1 MEILELTAL
10 ELGKKI
16 KAGEITVKEA
26 VQAVIDRA
34 KEVEPV
40 INSYV
45 TLDEAGA
52 FAQAEEIQK
61 KIDAGELTGPLA
73 GVPVAIKDNMCIKE
87 QLTTCS
93 SKILS
98 NFKPTYTAEAVENL
112 KKLLSAPLPEFPVSA
127 TVACQGIY
135 GANSGAAAEKLFP
148 ISDIT
153 YFRNFEGVFSAVE
166 KGLCEFGVLP
176 IENSKAGSV
185 LDVYDLMKK
194 YRFNIVKSVRLR
206 IDHCLAAVKGATV
219 KDIKTVISHPQAL
232 SQCADYL
239 KKSGVKTEAS
249 ENTAIAAKTV
259 ADNGD
264 KSVGVICTLQ
274 GAEAYGLNVLE
285 RGIQDSDSNYTRFI
299 CISKDLRIYKGA
311 DKISIMTGLE
321 HKPGS
326 LNRILSSFYALG
338 LNLTKIESRP
348 TAGFEFTF
356 YFDFDGDVSEQGVL
370 NLIADLENGSDKFVF
385 LGSYKEIV

>member
-1 MEILELTAL
+1 MKDITELRKEIDGIDDKILPLYLKRMEVS
-10 ELGKKI
+10 
-16 KAGEITVKEA
+16 GEIGRLKMESSRATTDKNREKEIVYRLAKDVPEDMKLYVKELYDA
-26 VQAVIDRA
+26 V
-34 KEVEPV
+34 
-40 INSYV
+40 
-45 TLDEAGA
+45 
-52 FAQAEEIQK
+52 F
-61 KIDAGELTGPLA
+61 LTSKA
-73 GVPVAIKDNMCIKE
+73 YQNRFIKR
-87 QLTTCS
+87 TSGT
-93 SKILS
+93 
-98 NFKPTYTAEAVENL
+98 VENL

-153 YFRNFEGVFSAVE
+153 YFKNFEGVFSAVE

-176 IENSKAGSV
+176 IENSTAGSV

-194 YRFNIVKSVRLR
+194 YRFSIVKSVRLR
-206 IDHCLAAVKGATV
+206 VEHCLAAVNGADM

-232 SQCADYL
+232 SQCAEYI
-239 KKSGVKTEAS
+239 KNKGVTAEAA
-249 ENTAIAAKTV
+249 ENTAVAARKV
-259 ADNGD
+259 AEAGD
-264 KSVGVICTLQ
+264 KSVAALCTLKS
-274 GAEAYGLNVLE
+274 AEAYGLTVLE
-285 RGIQDSDSNYTRFI
+285 RNVQDSSANYTRFI
-299 CISKDLRIYKGA
+299 CISKDLRVYKGA
-311 DKISIMTGLE
+311 DKISVMTGLE

-356 YFDFDGDVSEQGVL
+356 YFDFDGDVADQGVL

-385 LGSYKEIV
+385 LGSYKETV